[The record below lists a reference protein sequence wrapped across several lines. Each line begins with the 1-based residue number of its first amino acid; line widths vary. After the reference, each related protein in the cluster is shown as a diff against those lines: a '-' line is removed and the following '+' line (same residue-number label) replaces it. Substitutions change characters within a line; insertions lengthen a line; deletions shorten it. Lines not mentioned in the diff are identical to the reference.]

1 MLTKINPD
9 GTWSCRGVDFSEVSG
24 NLYGALC
31 KLRDY
36 EKSGFEPDD
45 LDRVKENIHIG
56 SHINGYIIFG
66 VWNDYCIAENQN
78 APDPY
83 VVWKIESN
91 GFGVLEGFC
100 FDNIDDAEISFFERA
115 FGAAPNKTEY
125 WKR

>member
-1 MLTKINPD
+1 MLTKTNSD
-9 GTWSCRGVDFSEVSG
+9 GTWNCQGVEFKGLSEG
-24 NLYGALC
+24 IYGALC

-56 SHINGYIIFG
+56 SNINGYVVFG
-66 VWNDYCIAENQN
+66 VWNDYCIAENPN
-78 APDPY
+78 VPDPY

-91 GFGVLEGFC
+91 GFEVQPRFC
-100 FDNIDDAEISFFERA
+100 FDNINDAEISFFECA